1 MKNIFTKI
9 VIACDFI
16 DRAIIRCALEKAFF
30 CGFALSALLIRMIEN
45 KILETLTAF
54 KKQAK

>member
-1 MKNIFTKI
+1 MIEHLIHFNMKNIFTKI

-30 CGFALSALLIRMIEN
+30 CGFALSVQTVFHISGSAP
-45 KILETLTAF
+45 
-54 KKQAK
+54 

>member
-1 MKNIFTKI
+1 MKNVFKKI

-30 CGFALSALLIRMIEN
+30 CWFALSALLIRMIEN
-45 KILETLTAF
+45 KVIETLTSF
-54 KKQAK
+54 KKSAK